1 MQEVLLKEK
10 MQGIKGVLVA
20 DEGIVLYTDMN
31 SIKESSYYSWLI
43 KQLLESIQEKKGDVS
58 SICIDGE
65 NKFFIFINGTRILAI
80 MTLPG
85 INIPL
90 LKMLARE
97 TLERIESETH
107 EIEEVDEIEKR
118 AQNFL

>member
-1 MQEVLLKEK
+1 MQAVSLKEK
-10 MQGIKGVLVA
+10 MQGIKGVLLA

-31 SIKESSYYSWLI
+31 STTDSSYYSWLI

-80 MTLPG
+80 MALPG
-85 INIPL
+85 INMPL
-90 LKMLARE
+90 LKILARE